1 MKKVTSSDFNR
12 DPAQWQKC
20 AQSEPVVIVDDQG
33 VPVLYLISSPVFD
46 SLYQGSRTALS
57 VEDLSAEDKDAL
69 SNADMSS
76 EHDHL
81 DALLEEGDNK

>member
-20 AQSEPVVIVDDQG
+20 AQNEPVIITDEQG
-33 VPVLYLISSPVFD
+33 VPVLYLMSSPVFD

-57 VEDLSAEDKDAL
+57 IEELNAEDKDAL
-69 SNADMSS
+69 LNADMSS
-76 EHDHL
+76 EL
-81 DALLEEGDNK
+81 DRLDNLLKD